1 MGDTRRLDPARAA
14 ALPPAH
20 GIPVSGFSSA
30 RADTAELVAPPSVTE
45 EPTRRLSD
53 L

>member
-1 MGDTRRLDPARAA
+1 MGDTGRLDPARAD

-30 RADTAELVAPPSVTE
+30 RADTAELVAPPSVAEDT
-45 EPTRRLSD
+45 TRRLND